1 MARVRFRALR
11 LCVCYL
17 WVYVGV
23 MGMQASPRPDSTTPS
38 SLPRAIDGVS
48 RGLFHSRLSQVD
60 LSQVQ
65 SSQVESS
72 RVKSSQV
79 ESSRVKSRVRLMLRR
94 ARVSK
99 IAAQSTAGHSRGK
112 CRSRPSPERA
122 RWASCRPSTV
132 ITRCFNSHRHLD
144 WARGCY
150 RRGGAAAA
158 TFQAAGASHPTL
170 EQTRG
175 APSSVGPHWE
185 IVWSALKNRRCPA
198 MCSRVA
204 VLHRAGAACG
214 SYRDPSAGG

>member
-1 MARVRFRALR
+1 
-11 LCVCYL
+11 
-17 WVYVGV
+17 V